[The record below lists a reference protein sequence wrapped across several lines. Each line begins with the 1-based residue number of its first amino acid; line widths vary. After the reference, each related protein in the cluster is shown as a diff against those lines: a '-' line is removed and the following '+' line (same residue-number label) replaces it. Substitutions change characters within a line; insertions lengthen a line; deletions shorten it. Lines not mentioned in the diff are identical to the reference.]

1 MNTCDACKHYKPAN
15 AAYEPKGYEYD
26 GSCALM
32 KYEAP
37 ILIDSAIP
45 WDYEGYMAGVHVGP
59 KFGCIHWET
68 K

>member
-1 MNTCDACKHYKPAN
+1 MNTCDACKHYTMPAKD
-15 AAYEPKGYEYD
+15 ELPGYEYD

-32 KYEAP
+32 EYEAP

-45 WDYEGYMAGVHVGP
+45 WDYEGYKAGVHVGP
-59 KFGCIHWET
+59 KFGCVHWEA